1 MRIFIIGFVLCL
13 LGLPLL
19 LLGAAYL
26 AISDRPAIAREAAF
40 TPADIQ
46 RAEAI
51 LAKHDPRRIK
61 AGARRTLQLSQGEAD
76 LTLSYL
82 AGRYAKTSTRITL
95 QSGVILLATTTPL
108 PIRGPGGYLNVEA
121 ALRGSESLL
130 AFESLR
136 VGRLSVPA
144 WFANMMLKVTV
155 ARLSKRAGFSLV
167 VNTIKQISIA
177 GDQLNITYDWQRD
190 TVDNIRTAILPPADQ
205 ARLQVYQTHLAET
218 LAAIKTPPAN
228 AKVTLSELLIPLFK
242 LASERSNAGDPAAE
256 NRAALV
262 VLAFYV
268 NGKGLDAIVPA
279 AREWSRPATRTV
291 LLAGRDDF
299 SKHFATSAAL
309 AANAGAALADVIGLY
324 KEVRDSRGGS
334 GFSFNDIA
342 ADRAGTRLGELAVG
356 NRESALN
363 IQRMVTAGV
372 SDKDLMPPFA
382 DLPELMPEAE
392 FKRRYGG
399 IGAPAYKAMMDEI
412 ERRIAA
418 LPLLR

>member
-1 MRIFIIGFVLCL
+1 
-13 LGLPLL
+13 
-19 LLGAAYL
+19 
-26 AISDRPAIAREAAF
+26 
-40 TPADIQ
+40 
-46 RAEAI
+46 
-51 LAKHDPRRIK
+51 
-61 AGARRTLQLSQGEAD
+61 
-76 LTLSYL
+76 
-82 AGRYAKTSTRITL
+82 
-95 QSGVILLATTTPL
+95 
-108 PIRGPGGYLNVEA
+108 
-121 ALRGSESLL
+121 
-130 AFESLR
+130 
-136 VGRLSVPA
+136 
-144 WFANMMLKVTV
+144 MMLKVTV

-228 AKVTLSELLIPLFK
+228 AKVTLSELMIPLFK
-242 LASERSNAGDPAAE
+242 LASGRSNVGDPAAE

-299 SKHFATSAAL
+299 SKHFATLAAL

-342 ADRAGTRLGELAVG
+342 ADRAGTRLVELAVG

-382 DLPELMPEAE
+382 DLPEFMPEAE

>member
-1 MRIFIIGFVLCL
+1 MTQFFEMTSELRYSSANFVGMARSRLTPFGFLYRFL
-13 LGLPLL
+13 SLSAGKNLRLGLKEVW
-19 LLGAAYL
+19 A
-26 AISDRPAIAREAAF
+26 
-40 TPADIQ
+40 
-46 RAEAI
+46 
-51 LAKHDPRRIK
+51 
-61 AGARRTLQLSQGEAD
+61 
-76 LTLSYL
+76 
-82 AGRYAKTSTRITL
+82 
-95 QSGVILLATTTPL
+95 
-108 PIRGPGGYLNVEA
+108 
-121 ALRGSESLL
+121 
-130 AFESLR
+130 
-136 VGRLSVPA
+136 
-144 WFANMMLKVTV
+144 
-155 ARLSKRAGFSLV
+155 
-167 VNTIKQISIA
+167 
-177 GDQLNITYDWQRD
+177 
-190 TVDNIRTAILPPADQ
+190 
-205 ARLQVYQTHLAET
+205 
-218 LAAIKTPPAN
+218 
-228 AKVTLSELLIPLFK
+228 
-242 LASERSNAGDPAAE
+242 
-256 NRAALV
+256 
-262 VLAFYV
+262 

-279 AREWSRPATRTV
+279 AREWSRPVTRNV

-363 IQRMVTAGV
+363 IQRMVIAGV

-382 DLPELMPEAE
+382 DLPEFMPEAE